1 MLPRALLI
9 PHNADFEPGNSQLIG
24 RANGAFSDRTGASW
38 EKSEIRNPKEIRM
51 TEISVWRKK
60 RLSQQGCRRSRPA
73 FKGQREIRI
82 PLSLSN
88 EQRTRNTPVQRDE
101 PDRILPGQFNEVTI
115 RDRLWLLHKR

>member
-1 MLPRALLI
+1 MLILNQATVNSLGALIALFLI
-9 PHNADFEPGNSQLIG
+9 EPARLGKSP
-24 RANGAFSDRTGASW
+24 
-38 EKSEIRNPKEIRM
+38 KSEITKEIRM

-88 EQRTRNTPVQRDE
+88 EQGTRNTPVQRDE

-115 RDRLWLLHKR
+115 RDRLWLLHKRR

>member
-73 FKGQREIRI
+73 FKVNRRSGFLFHYPMNREPGILR
-82 PLSLSN
+82 SN
-88 EQRTRNTPVQRDE
+88 VTSRTEFCRANSTR
-101 PDRILPGQFNEVTI
+101 
-115 RDRLWLLHKR
+115 